1 MNKTATSNI
10 GHNRPELDPH
20 NLRCSDIGNAEVF
33 ADQHEDKLRYCFELG
48 RWFHWD
54 GTVWTPDAEAH
65 LDELAELSVMSFPGE
80 ASELMDARTRE
91 EFMRWAIRSGSRQR
105 MKAMVEQ
112 SRHRHHMSGLHTA
125 SCGQYLA
132 QHLHL

>member
-1 MNKTATSNI
+1 
-10 GHNRPELDPH
+10 
-20 NLRCSDIGNAEVF
+20 VF

-91 EFMRWAIRSGSRQR
+91 EFMKWAIRSGSRQR
-105 MKAMVEQ
+105 MKAMQEQ
-112 SRHRHHMSGLHTA
+112 SRHRLIIEKEKLDHNPMSFNLFAESVNFENGKVGSSDPKDFSTMDSKGVPEWA
-125 SCGQYLA
+125 
-132 QHLHL
+132 